1 MGCHAALDAASPFK
15 TFAFAGGSFFILL
28 HMKIILL
35 SIALLMM
42 PCLADESAVVTPVD
56 SVAYYDSLANYN
68 YQRFRANE
76 NMSEVFYWTSV
87 GLSIATPIL
96 VFAARGA
103 ADCYGP
109 EGCRGGNVVL
119 DAAAITAAILVL
131 PSWIAY
137 GGFSIAKIR
146 RQRDFHNYNRKKDE
160 LLEQRKSKEAESVNL
175 QVEISPLLN
184 PLDGRYGA
192 VLAFSF

>member
-76 NMSEVFYWTSV
+76 NRFWCLPLEALQIVMVPKDAVGEMLFWTLLRLPLRFWSCLLGLLMEV
-87 GLSIATPIL
+87 L
-96 VFAARGA
+96 V
-103 ADCYGP
+103 
-109 EGCRGGNVVL
+109 
-119 DAAAITAAILVL
+119 
-131 PSWIAY
+131 S
-137 GGFSIAKIR
+137 
-146 RQRDFHNYNRKKDE
+146 
-160 LLEQRKSKEAESVNL
+160 RKSDVSG
-175 QVEISPLLN
+175 ISIITTKKKMNFWSSENQKKLN
-184 PLDGRYGA
+184 PSICRLES
-192 VLAFSF
+192 LPC

>member
-1 MGCHAALDAASPFK
+1 MRRRRGSPFEDSR
-15 TFAFAGGSFFILL
+15 FCGSFFILTL
-28 HMKIILL
+28 MKIILL
-35 SIALLMM
+35 CIALIIA
-42 PCLADESAVVTPVD
+42 PCLAQEPVVTTPVD

-76 NMSEVFYWTSV
+76 TMSDVFYWTSV

-175 QVEISPLLN
+175 QVQISPLLN

>member
-1 MGCHAALDAASPFK
+1 M
-15 TFAFAGGSFFILL
+15 FARVSFFILIR
-28 HMKIILL
+28 MKIILL
-35 SIALLMM
+35 CIALLMM
-42 PCLADESAVVTPVD
+42 PCLANEPAVVTPVD
-56 SVAYYDSLANYN
+56 SAAYYDSLANYN

-76 NMSEVFYWTSV
+76 TMSEVFYWTSV

-146 RQRDFHNYNRKKDE
+146 RQRDFYNYNRKKE
-160 LLEQRKSKEAESVNL
+160 VLLEQRKLNDAESVNL
-175 QVEISPLLN
+175 QVQISPLLN

>member
-1 MGCHAALDAASPFK
+1 
-15 TFAFAGGSFFILL
+15 
-28 HMKIILL
+28 MKIILL
-35 SIALLMM
+35 CVALLMM
-42 PCLADESAVVTPVD
+42 PCLADESATVTPVD
-56 SVAYYDSLANYN
+56 SAAYYDSLANYN

-76 NMSEVFYWTSV
+76 TMSEVLYWTSV

-175 QVEISPLLN
+175 QVQISPLLN

>member
-1 MGCHAALDAASPFK
+1 
-15 TFAFAGGSFFILL
+15 
-28 HMKIILL
+28 MKIILL
-35 SIALLMM
+35 CIALLIM
-42 PCLADESAVVTPVD
+42 PCLADEPALVTSVD
-56 SVAYYDSLANYN
+56 SVAYYDSLADYN

-76 NMSEVFYWTSV
+76 SMSDVFFWTSV
-87 GLSIATPIL
+87 GLSVATPIL

-109 EGCRGGNVVL
+109 EGCRGGNAVL
-119 DAAAITAAILVL
+119 DVAAVTAVILFL

-146 RQRDFHNYNRKKDE
+146 RRRDFNNYNQKKEE
-160 LLEQRKSKEAESVNL
+160 LLEQRKQTESLNL
-175 QVEISPLLN
+175 QVQVLPLLN

-192 VLAFSF
+192 TLAFSF

>member
-1 MGCHAALDAASPFK
+1 MN
-15 TFAFAGGSFFILL
+15 GSIPVA
-28 HMKIILL
+28 K
-35 SIALLMM
+35 
-42 PCLADESAVVTPVD
+42 TPVD

-76 NMSEVFYWTSV
+76 TMSDVFYWTSV

-109 EGCRGGNVVL
+109 EGCR
-119 DAAAITAAILVL
+119 
-131 PSWIAY
+131 
-137 GGFSIAKIR
+137 
-146 RQRDFHNYNRKKDE
+146 
-160 LLEQRKSKEAESVNL
+160 AESVNL
-175 QVEISPLLN
+175 QVQISPLLN

>member
-1 MGCHAALDAASPFK
+1 MHFYKHLIVAL
-15 TFAFAGGSFFILL
+15 ILL
-28 HMKIILL
+28 CSFSFAQEKSLNG
-35 SIALLMM
+35 SIPVAK
-42 PCLADESAVVTPVD
+42 TPVD
-56 SVAYYDSLANYN
+56 SAAYYDSLANYN

-76 NMSEVFYWTSV
+76 TMSEVFYWTSV

-119 DAAAITAAILVL
+119 DAAALTAAILVL

-146 RQRDFHNYNRKKDE
+146 RQRDFYNYNRKKEE
-160 LLEQRKSKEAESVNL
+160 LLEQRKLNDAESVNL
-175 QVEISPLLN
+175 QVQISPLLN

>member
-1 MGCHAALDAASPFK
+1 M
-15 TFAFAGGSFFILL
+15 FARVSFFILIR
-28 HMKIILL
+28 MKIILL
-35 SIALLMM
+35 CIALLMM
-42 PCLADESAVVTPVD
+42 PCLANEPAVVTPVD
-56 SVAYYDSLANYN
+56 SAEYYDSLANYN

-76 NMSEVFYWTSV
+76 TMSEVLYWTSV

-119 DAAAITAAILVL
+119 DAAALTAAILVL

-146 RQRDFHNYNRKKDE
+146 RQRDFYNYNRKKEE
-160 LLEQRKSKEAESVNL
+160 LLEQRKLNDAESVNL
-175 QVEISPLLN
+175 QVQISPLLN

-192 VLAFSF
+192 ALAFSF